1 MSYFDALFKLVVLF
15 LYWFWVLMAENS
27 QPFNRNVW
35 PIHCGLSFM
44 ECCGIPARKCGVL
57 RGDNGKREN
66 VGGTGRICQPDNQT
80 SDKPFNIYIKIYKY
94 KYILFIFL
102 SFTSVLSLLPTTTT
116 YCNQTSNAL
125 IHAPHTL
132 TDKHYKHECKQN
144 KSCKNPN
151 NPCVVPTAIVKSC
164 INQ

>member
-1 MSYFDALFKLVVLF
+1 
-15 LYWFWVLMAENS
+15 MA
-27 QPFNRNVW
+27 
-35 PIHCGLSFM
+35 
-44 ECCGIPARKCGVL
+44 K
-57 RGDNGKREN
+57 GKMWEELEES
-66 VGGTGRICQPDNQT
+66 VNQIT
-80 SDKPFNIYIKIYKY
+80 RPQTNPSIYIYKY

-116 YCNQTSNAL
+116 YCNQTFNAL

-144 KSCKNPN
+144 KSCNNPN